1 LRHDL
6 LVAADGTEEM
16 QRKALAGFTDRVP
29 RVLNEIANGEG
40 PAMAREDAISWL
52 RASVNLVS
60 DPIKR

>member
-1 LRHDL
+1 
-6 LVAADGTEEM
+6 M

-29 RVLNEIANGEG
+29 RVLNEIASGEG
-40 PAMAREDAISWL
+40 PAMAREDATAWL